1 MSRYC
6 SQCGKSFKACI
17 CASIVPLASS
27 VELIILQ
34 HPTEEHRPM
43 GTARILDLSLANSMR
58 LVGEDFSQHAQLN
71 ALLSEP
77 DVDHYVLYPSDVSRC
92 ASELSTL
99 SPAKK
104 IRIILLDGTWKKAY
118 KMWQLSGN
126 LHALPSVHLP
136 KDLVGNYR
144 IRKAPNENSL
154 STVEAGYH
162 ILSLLESTRN
172 FQPLMTAF
180 EQMIEFQI
188 AQMPPGVFERNYLSK

>member
-6 SQCGKSFKACI
+6 SQCGKSLKACI

-77 DVDHYVLYPSDVSRC
+77 DVAHYVLYPSDVSVHPENRYLNGFSDTISPKI
-92 ASELSTL
+92 AS
-99 SPAKK
+99 
-104 IRIILLDGTWKKAY
+104 
-118 KMWQLSGN
+118 
-126 LHALPSVHLP
+126 
-136 KDLVGNYR
+136 
-144 IRKAPNENSL
+144 
-154 STVEAGYH
+154 
-162 ILSLLESTRN
+162 
-172 FQPLMTAF
+172 
-180 EQMIEFQI
+180 
-188 AQMPPGVFERNYLSK
+188 